1 MEGELV
7 IDRLE
12 TRLRVVEWA
21 LGVLVLLVIVLAAML
36 WNRSPRQE
44 ALVAQ
49 ESFRLVDAEGRLR
62 VSINADAEGTRLR
75 LYDTKE
81 ERRLSLAVDESGSPG
96 IALFDPAGN
105 LRAEVAV
112 IEKGAELALLDE
124 NGKKL
129 FSRP

>member
-7 IDRLE
+7 VDRLE

-75 LYDTKE
+75 LYDAKE
-81 ERRLSLAVDESGSPG
+81 ERRLSLAVDEAGSPG

-105 LRAEVAV
+105 LRAEFAV

>member
-7 IDRLE
+7 VDRLE

-21 LGVLVLLVIVLAAML
+21 LGFLVLLVIVLAAML

-62 VSINADAEGTRLR
+62 ASINADAEGTRLR
-75 LYDTKE
+75 LYDAKE

-105 LRAEVAV
+105 LRAEFAV
-112 IEKGAELALLDE
+112 SEKGAELALIDE